1 VDVAWNRRAIS
12 IYANAAQAGERAET
26 APRRGR
32 RSPMRKNVARRVQFG
47 TALVQS
53 MDGITSQWT
62 ESPLHSGLVER
73 LPATLEKRSPINLS
87 ERSVWA
93 RSPTSQQNG

>member
-1 VDVAWNRRAIS
+1 
-12 IYANAAQAGERAET
+12 
-26 APRRGR
+26 
-32 RSPMRKNVARRVQFG
+32 MRKNVARRVQFG

-62 ESPLHSGLVER
+62 ESPLHSGLVGRSPATLEKRIPINHENTLHSGLVER